1 MEAKLNSMG
10 KTIIQEYLTTVNKK
24 FSLSFIISYVTQE
37 EKNELCELINN
48 TKI

>member
-1 MEAKLNSMG
+1 MG